1 MDYNDL
7 LYEKMKREYDAFISE
22 LKFLPLEEIIEKSY
36 EKVMKEN
43 ILYACEDEELLQ
55 PQAKALYHLRNPL
68 DDLYQEWLKT
78 EDSMMEDLRY
88 SIRYRADSAVKE
100 VVNRNKDCR

>member
-1 MDYNDL
+1 MQ
-7 LYEKMKREYDAFISE
+7 KEYGSFISE
-22 LKFLPLEEIIEKSY
+22 LKLLPPEKIIDKSY

-43 ILYACEDEELLQ
+43 ILYACGDDDLLQ

-68 DDLYQEWLKT
+68 DDLYKEWLKT
-78 EDSMMEDLRY
+78 EDSLMEDLRY

-100 VVNRNKDCR
+100 VLNRDKDCR